1 MASRAHCLSY
11 VHIHPLAKPAAH
23 PQFPEILAKSEMPT
37 IVTGENLKGL
47 NNIIAT
53 IIILKQI

>member
-1 MASRAHCLSY
+1 MRTLKYQKS
-11 VHIHPLAKPAAH
+11 IAH